1 MLDLSINRI
10 NLTSPYKVENSGESS
25 FVFVTDHG
33 VKYEISFVIDYTL
46 NIANSYQLC
55 IDNVENRT
63 QPRDIKVRD
72 TIVEIIKEFFNSN
85 EVSLLYICDTSDGRQ
100 KVRDRIFRMWFE
112 ETADR
117 ELYTIIPASIEVDG
131 EEYFAS
137 LILRNNH
144 PQYEAISS
152 AFIKFKE
159 DLMDKWNN

>member
-1 MLDLSINRI
+1 MLKLSANIINE
-10 NLTSPYKVENSGESS
+10 TSPYKVISCGESS

-33 VKYEISFVIDYTL
+33 VKYEISFVVDYTL
-46 NIANSYQLC
+46 GIDNSYQLC
-55 IDNVENRT
+55 IDNVENKT

-100 KVRDRIFRMWFE
+100 KVRDRIFRIWFE
-112 ETADR
+112 EKASH
-117 ELYTIIPASIEVDG
+117 ELYTLIPASIEVDG

-137 LILRNNH
+137 LIIRNNH

-152 AFIKFKE
+152 AFIKFRE
-159 DLMDKWNN
+159 DLADKWNS